1 MMPSTTLGLDNPSRT
16 EYRRPTRKAV
26 EGAARRTLRGLD
38 CSPLQMTQGVYVLR
52 LLSDS
57 RQKPER
63 PSSVPGTDP
72 MSKVLRVFVIAL

>member
-1 MMPSTTLGLDNPSRT
+1 MCF
-16 EYRRPTRKAV
+16 AF
-26 EGAARRTLRGLD
+26 
-38 CSPLQMTQGVYVLR
+38 
-52 LLSDS
+52 LSDS